1 MSILSYLQDTRGCI
15 LYLLSKI
22 LFESIFP
29 TPAFTNIYTNQ
40 ESLPVAGHGRGC
52 LLGRV
57 LRVPVGSGAVVVA
70 VVIAATNAADAVG
83 HLRDLLVELGAP
95 QDRVHRRQPD

>member
-1 MSILSYLQDTRGCI
+1 M
-15 LYLLSKI
+15 
-22 LFESIFP
+22 
-29 TPAFTNIYTNQ
+29 
-40 ESLPVAGHGRGC
+40 AGHGRGC

-57 LRVPVGSGAVVVA
+57 FRVPVGSGAVVVA

-95 QDRVHRRQPD
+95 QDGVHRRQPDQIQEVHQHGALHKERGKLEWDLITCQQF